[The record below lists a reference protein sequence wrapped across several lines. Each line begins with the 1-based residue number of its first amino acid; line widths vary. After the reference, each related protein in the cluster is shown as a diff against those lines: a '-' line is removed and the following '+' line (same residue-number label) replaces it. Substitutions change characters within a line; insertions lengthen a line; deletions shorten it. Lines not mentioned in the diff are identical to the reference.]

1 MTIPGATKYKFLPEE
16 EDVHGGYAAC
26 IYSLSRRA
34 FMTPN
39 SQGAVTLVC
48 DDGVRRCKT
57 VRQWALLCER
67 EGEREERTDGG

>member
-1 MTIPGATKYKFLPEE
+1 MTIPGA
-16 EDVHGGYAAC
+16 
-26 IYSLSRRA
+26 SRYDLIHVDRQRRIVSHKRLVY
-34 FMTPN
+34 MTPN

-67 EGEREERTDGG
+67 SEGEGR

>member
-1 MTIPGATKYKFLPEE
+1 MKVPGASRYWLDYYGDDRSSP
-16 EDVHGGYAAC
+16 Y
-26 IYSLSRRA
+26 ILSARQGLLE
-34 FMTPN
+34 MTPN

-67 EGEREERTDGG
+67 EGEEG

>member
-1 MTIPGATKYKFLPEE
+1 MTIPGASRYKFFPEE
-16 EDVHGGYAAC
+16 CEQGWYDDC

-34 FMTPN
+34 YMTPN

-67 EGEREERTDGG
+67 SEGEGR

>member
-1 MTIPGATKYKFLPEE
+1 MTIPGASRYNLICDPWPEIFPPN
-16 EDVHGGYAAC
+16 GP
-26 IYSLSRRA
+26 S
-34 FMTPN
+34 MTPN

-67 EGEREERTDGG
+67 SEGEEK

>member
-1 MTIPGATKYKFLPEE
+1 MNIPGASKYYL
-16 EDVHGGYAAC
+16 DY
-26 IYSLSRRA
+26 YSNGDPYILSGRA
-34 FMTPN
+34 LTEMTPN

-67 EGEREERTDGG
+67 EGGK

>member
-1 MTIPGATKYKFLPEE
+1 MTIPIARSYLLFR
-16 EDVHGGYAAC
+16 EDHAPYL
-26 IYSLSRRA
+26 YSLNRDAR
-34 FMTPN
+34 MTPN

-67 EGEREERTDGG
+67 EGEG

>member
-1 MTIPGATKYKFLPEE
+1 MTIPGAKKYGLHRFNQWAQIWSSERE
-16 EDVHGGYAAC
+16 CY
-26 IYSLSRRA
+26 
-34 FMTPN
+34 MTPN

-67 EGEREERTDGG
+67 EGEK

>member
-1 MTIPGATKYKFLPEE
+1 MTIPIAKNYIYVDGFE
-16 EDVHGGYAAC
+16 EDIEIR
-26 IYSLSRRA
+26 IYSLNRHSY
-34 FMTPN
+34 MTPN

-67 EGEREERTDGG
+67 EGEK